1 MRRQTVLA
9 LLVTTSI
16 AFGLL
21 AVGFHSHGFSS
32 TSNLC
37 TACTLVHASP
47 APVADG
53 IEFHVPC
60 AEQRFAPPSS
70 VTFPDDPDLGS
81 QASRAP
87 PAPHR
92 LVA

>member
-1 MRRQTVLA
+1 MAVLVA
-9 LLVTTSI
+9 ASI
-16 AFGLL
+16 TFGLL

-37 TACTLVHASP
+37 TACTLAHASP

-53 IEFHVPC
+53 IEFYVPC
-60 AEQRFAPPSS
+60 TEQRLAPPSS
-70 VTFPDDPDLGS
+70 VTLPDDPDLGS